1 MAKEGDVKARQRAER
16 EERDAEE
23 QLDKE
28 AGDKVR
34 DLLEKAEPLMEL
46 VDNKYRMYQV
56 GQDRLPP
63 AEKRRLLDSMM
74 FQLQQLPKPTL
85 SLKFKVDQLRTRYVT
100 MKDRWDRLI
109 KDIESGKIRRPNTR

>member
-109 KDIESGKIRRPNTR
+109 KDIESGKIRRPHTR